1 MHLFGRIS
9 FVDNL
14 LHRSDISSLLI
25 LCYSP
30 FLFRLK
36 WWEQG
41 VETSKRMVISYDNL
55 IVRLWLSGAIMPYV
69 DGGYAH
75 DATIATNSSSI
86 ARTASDVSESSTGS
100 GRHHV
105 DSLIDSKGLPPIP
118 HEYWV
123 DRLGFQQT
131 DPVTDFRSGGVLSLA
146 MLVHVVEACPQV
158 HARFLPS
165 GPAHMLPFGITCINI
180 TDMLAK
186 FLMFSKSV
194 DRIDALLSQKP
205 FWKMFGDPN
214 SLLVCQELAMDMLAD
229 VVVELVRER
238 NLPRGNNDM
247 DLKQSLHGEDQGKV
261 TVFDFAEILDT
272 TERRVRDDLLGA
284 GPKTVEE
291 LRAVHGR
298 IKVRYERAMAKK
310 EREAER
316 KFGKKDAG
324 SDAEKSGN
332 SIAAGAGAL
341 LDKISRDKAAG
352 GEADVPTK
360 TVSPIEEVAFGDSH
374 DEMDATTANG
384 TAVDLLAGDNPA
396 PAAIATPV
404 STPAAADA
412 LVESASVVESSPAVA
427 AEAAT
432 APASVDAPEPATGP
446 ITAEAAAIL
455 AEPDLLSGANPNLSQ
470 EEADFLGALDDFD
483 IGDGDL
489 DDGGILDFLDNAAT
503 K

>member
-1 MHLFGRIS
+1 
-9 FVDNL
+9 
-14 LHRSDISSLLI
+14 
-25 LCYSP
+25 
-30 FLFRLK
+30 
-36 WWEQG
+36 
-41 VETSKRMVISYDNL
+41 MVISYDNL

-75 DATIATNSSSI
+75 DADATIPAIKT
-86 ARTASDVSESSTGS
+86 TGSDVSESSTGS

-146 MLVHVVEACPQV
+146 MLVHVVEACPHV

-238 NLPRGNNDM
+238 NLPRGDNDM

-298 IKVRYERAMAKK
+298 IKARYERAMAKK
-310 EREAER
+310 EWEAER
-316 KFGKKDAG
+316 KFGKKDAVN
-324 SDAEKSGN
+324 DAEKSGN
-332 SIAAGAGAL
+332 PIAAGAGAL
-341 LDKISRDKAAG
+341 LGKISRDIAA
-352 GEADVPTK
+352 EADVPTE
-360 TVSPIEEVAFGDSH
+360 TVTAIEEVAFGDSH
-374 DEMDATTANG
+374 DEMDTTTANG
-384 TAVDLLAGDNPA
+384 TAVDLLSGDSLAPAAVAEPASTPA
-396 PAAIATPV
+396 PADAPVENTSVGESTPV
-404 STPAAADA
+404 
-412 LVESASVVESSPAVA
+412 VA
-427 AEAAT
+427 AESSVSDTALAPAP
-432 APASVDAPEPATGP
+432 APASTDAPEPATDS

-470 EEADFLGALDDFD
+470 EEADFLGAMDDFD

-489 DDGGILDFLDNAAT
+489 DEGGILDFLDNAAT

>member
-1 MHLFGRIS
+1 
-9 FVDNL
+9 
-14 LHRSDISSLLI
+14 
-25 LCYSP
+25 
-30 FLFRLK
+30 
-36 WWEQG
+36 
-41 VETSKRMVISYDNL
+41 MVISYDNL

-75 DATIATNSSSI
+75 DADATIPAIKT
-86 ARTASDVSESSTGS
+86 TGSDVSESSTGS

-146 MLVHVVEACPQV
+146 MLVHVVEACPHV

-214 SLLVCQELAMDMLAD
+214 LLLVCQELAMDMLAD

-238 NLPRGNNDM
+238 NLPRGSNDM
-247 DLKQSLHGEDQGKV
+247 DLKQSLHGENEGKV

-298 IKVRYERAMAKK
+298 IKARYERAMAKK

-324 SDAEKSGN
+324 NDAEKSGN
-332 SIAAGAGAL
+332 PIAAGAGAL
-341 LDKISRDKAAG
+341 LGKISRDMAS
-352 GEADVPTK
+352 EADVPTK
-360 TVSPIEEVAFGDSH
+360 TVTAIEEVAFGDSH
-374 DEMDATTANG
+374 EEVDTTNTNG
-384 TAVDLLAGDNPA
+384 TAMDLLSGDSPATAASAA
-396 PAAIATPV
+396 PASAP
-404 STPAAADA
+404 ADA
-412 LVESASVVESSPAVA
+412 EVPAESASVVESSAAVA
-427 AEAAT
+427 TESAPAP
-432 APASVDAPEPATGP
+432 APASADVPEPAADS

-455 AEPDLLSGANPNLSQ
+455 AEPDLLSGANPNSSQ

-483 IGDGDL
+483 IGDGDM
-489 DDGGILDFLDNAAT
+489 DEGGILDFLDNAAT

>member
-1 MHLFGRIS
+1 
-9 FVDNL
+9 
-14 LHRSDISSLLI
+14 
-25 LCYSP
+25 
-30 FLFRLK
+30 
-36 WWEQG
+36 
-41 VETSKRMVISYDNL
+41 MVISYDNL

-75 DATIATNSSSI
+75 DVAVAAISPSGHPA
-86 ARTASDVSESSTGS
+86 DVPDPS
-100 GRHHV
+100 GGAHV

-118 HEYWV
+118 HPYWV

-146 MLVHVVEACPQV
+146 MLVHLVEACPHV
-158 HARFLPS
+158 HCRFLPS

-229 VVVELVRER
+229 VVVEMVRER
-238 NLPRGNNDM
+238 TMPRGKNDL
-247 DLKQSLHGEDQGKV
+247 DGKQSLHGENEGKV
-261 TVFDFAEILDT
+261 TVFDFAEILEI
-272 TERRVRDDLLGA
+272 TEKRVRDDLLGA

-298 IKVRYERAMAKK
+298 IKARYEKAIARK
-310 EREAER
+310 ERDAQR
-316 KFGKKDAG
+316 KYGKKDG
-324 SDAEKSGN
+324 NAEREN
-332 SIAAGAGAL
+332 PIAAGAGAL
-341 LDKISRDKAAG
+341 LGKIGREKKAD
-352 GEADVPTK
+352 EDTVPTK
-360 TVSPIEEVAFGDSH
+360 TVTAIEEVAFGDSH
-374 DEMDATTANG
+374 DETDAGNASSSG
-384 TAVDLLAGDNPA
+384 TADLLSGNNPA
-396 PAAIATPV
+396 PIPAPSVTEAPIAAEPTSSESAISAPATNLSDAAPAPV
-404 STPAAADA
+404 PESTPAGAMETD
-412 LVESASVVESSPAVA
+412 VPV
-427 AEAAT
+427 
-432 APASVDAPEPATGP
+432 PEPAPAPNDT

-455 AEPDLLSGANPNLSQ
+455 AEPDLLSGANPTLSQ

-483 IGDGDL
+483 IGDEDL
-489 DDGGILDFLDNAAT
+489 DDDNILDFLDNAAT